1 MLKVVFYL
9 TLALLFC
16 SCRDQIRHES
26 LIESRN
32 RSDYVLLCR
41 VEFSSGEARYTLIK
55 TLYEAPSAI
64 VPYKI
69 GGLVYSYAIDSQSAD
84 MASEYSILFFA
95 THLGEVVMDTELL
108 VHDGKVYDGE
118 TAIPLD
124 QALRRLDP

>member
-1 MLKVVFYL
+1 M
-9 TLALLFC
+9 
-16 SCRDQIRHES
+16 
-26 LIESRN
+26 
-32 RSDYVLLCR
+32 LLCR

-84 MASEYSILFFA
+84 MASESSILFFA